1 MELGLNGRVAIV
13 CAASQGL
20 GRAAAT
26 GLAAEGAKVVVA
38 SRDLTRI
45 RDAALAIAGEAAARG
60 PEGAAAE
67 VVPVVADMREAED
80 IRRLVATAAERF
92 GRIDILVNNTG
103 GPPVAQFLSL
113 DDERWEEGV
122 RLTLLSAVRM
132 VREVLPH
139 MLKRRWGRIITITS
153 IAAKQPIPDL
163 VISSTLRP
171 GLLGLTKALANRHG
185 ADGILVNAVA
195 PGFILTGRQEEIL
208 QARAAERGITREQ
221 YLDEA
226 ARDIPVRRLGRPEEL
241 ADAIVFLASERAS
254 YINGVTFAVDGGM
267 TRGLL

>member
-1 MELGLNGRVAIV
+1 MDLGLKGRVAIV

-26 GLAAEGAKVVVA
+26 ALAAEGARVVVA
-38 SRDLTRI
+38 SRDEGRI
-45 RDAALAIAGEAAARG
+45 RDAALAIAAEAAARG
-60 PEGAAAE
+60 PEGAGAE
-67 VVPVVADMREAED
+67 VMGVVADMRKAED
-80 IRRLVATAAERF
+80 IRQLVAATSERF
-92 GRIDILVNNTG
+92 GRIDILVNNAG

-122 RLTLLSAVRM
+122 RLTLMSVVRT

-153 IAAKQPIPDL
+153 VAAKQPINDL

-171 GLLGLTKALANRHG
+171 GLLGLTKTLANRYG

-195 PGFILTGRQEEIL
+195 PGYILTARQEEIL
-208 QARAAERGITREQ
+208 EVRSKERGITREQ
-221 YLDEA
+221 YLDDA
-226 ARDIPVRRLGRPEEL
+226 ARDVPQRRLGRPEEL
-241 ADAIVFLASERAS
+241 ADAITFLASERAS
-254 YINGVTFAVDGGM
+254 YVNGATLSVDGGM
-267 TRGLL
+267 IRGLW